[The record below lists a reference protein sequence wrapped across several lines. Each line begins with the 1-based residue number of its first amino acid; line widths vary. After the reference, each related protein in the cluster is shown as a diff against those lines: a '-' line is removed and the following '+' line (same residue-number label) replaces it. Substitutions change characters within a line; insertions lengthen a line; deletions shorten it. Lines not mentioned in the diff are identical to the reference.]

1 MTIDNKHPRGRP
13 RGSGKDDMPYL
24 MRVADLIARDAS
36 LKPTAAMKRVMRSRT
51 DWQET
56 EETLLRRWQVKWK
69 ADGESLMVASRARN
83 RPQHYSVPARRPE
96 SPWTGMITRSAF
108 ENSLV
113 QVVRDMENSPMM
125 RAMKDMRNSSM
136 TQAIKDMASSPAM
149 RAMKD
154 MRNSSMAQAIK
165 DMENSPT
172 MRAIEG
178 HAELVDDAGDQG
190 YGELAD
196 DAGNQGYEAM
206 VAGLI

>member
-1 MTIDNKHPRGRP
+1 MTINNKHPRGRP

-24 MRVADLIARDAS
+24 MRVADLITRDAL
-36 LKPTAAMKRVMRSRT
+36 LKPTTAMKRVMRSRT

-113 QVVRDMENSPMM
+113 QVVKDMENSPMM
-125 RAMKDMRNSSM
+125 RAMKDMRNSTM
-136 TQAIKDMASSPAM
+136 TQAIKDMTS
-149 RAMKD
+149 
-154 MRNSSMAQAIK
+154 
-165 DMENSPT
+165 SPT
-172 MRAIEG
+172 MRAIRDMENSPMMRVVKDMENSSMMRAIRDMK
-178 HAELVDDAGDQG
+178 HRR
-190 YGELAD
+190 LA
-196 DAGNQGYEAM
+196 
-206 VAGLI
+206 